1 MTNANTQNKRKSRLI
16 LAALLATIV
25 IITGSIFAFFSDVVN
40 HDTTITAGTL
50 DLVKGTTEIYQN
62 SANVTTAVG
71 NNNGIVEN
79 FNPGDVVTFSVPIKN
94 EGSKSAWLRGNLA
107 ITGGAVAPIADAS
120 DTSTFADNFIVFSG
134 TVAQSAAAGEVGG
147 DKDLSKIS
155 KNWTFD
161 TTSATFVD
169 SEPGIINGNNKADDF
184 EAEAGAAYT
193 AGTDANEGT
202 LTYTIYF
209 KPTAK
214 NKWQGKDISIDFKAQ
229 AIQYRNNATSTS
241 WTDVVSTEYG
251 AQ

>member
-62 SANVTTAVG
+62 GDDVTTAVG

-134 TVAQSAAAGEVGG
+134 SVAQSAAAGEVGG

-184 EAEAGAAYT
+184 EAESGAAYT

-229 AIQYRNNATSTS
+229 AIQYRNNTTKE
-241 WTDVVSTEYG
+241 WNDVVSTEYG
-251 AQ
+251 AK

>member
-1 MTNANTQNKRKSRLI
+1 M
-16 LAALLATIV
+16 
-25 IITGSIFAFFSDVVN
+25 
-40 HDTTITAGTL
+40 
-50 DLVKGTTEIYQN
+50 
-62 SANVTTAVG
+62 
-71 NNNGIVEN
+71 
-79 FNPGDVVTFSVPIKN
+79 TFSVPIKN

-214 NKWQGKDISIDFKAQ
+214 NKWQGKDISIDFNAQ
-229 AIQYRNNATSTS
+229 AIQYRNNTTSTS

-251 AQ
+251 AK

>member
-62 SANVTTAVG
+62 GANVTTAVG

-134 TVAQSAAAGEVGG
+134 SVAQSAAAGEVGG

-229 AIQYRNNATSTS
+229 AIQYRNNTTSTS

-251 AQ
+251 VK

>member
-1 MTNANTQNKRKSRLI
+1 M
-16 LAALLATIV
+16 
-25 IITGSIFAFFSDVVN
+25 
-40 HDTTITAGTL
+40 
-50 DLVKGTTEIYQN
+50 
-62 SANVTTAVG
+62 
-71 NNNGIVEN
+71 
-79 FNPGDVVTFSVPIKN
+79 TFSVPIKN

>member
-1 MTNANTQNKRKSRLI
+1 MTNANTQNKRKSRHI
-16 LAALLATIV
+16 LAALLATIA

-94 EGSKSAWLRGNLA
+94 EGSKSAWLRGNLE
-107 ITGGAVAPIADAS
+107 IKGGAVTLGDV
-120 DTSTFADNFIVFSG
+120 DTDTTAFDDTFVVFSG
-134 TVAQSAAAGEVGG
+134 SVAQSAAAGEVGG

-184 EAEAGAAYT
+184 EAESGAAYT

-229 AIQYRNNATSTS
+229 AIQYRNNTTKE
-241 WTDVVSTEYG
+241 WNDVVSTEYG
-251 AQ
+251 AK